1 MFCSHCG
8 IGDAQESICD
18 NCVAEKD
25 VNEVIKRYFHRGY
38 PYDVIVGLLKKRE
51 GLQMCVRT
59 LKRRLR
65 CLGLKR
71 KGNAKIMDDSEIRN
85 VIREEMEGPGS
96 LSGYR
101 SIWHALRLRHHVH
114 VPRNLVA
121 KIMKEIDPDGVEE
134 RRSRR
139 LKRRTFSSKGANAS
153 WHLDGYDKLKPY
165 GFPIHGA
172 VDGFSRRILWL
183 EVTRSNNDPKV
194 VAAFYLKQVKELGG
208 CPLLL
213 VTDCGSENGIA
224 ASIQCMFRTNDQ
236 DELAGVKSHRY
247 CSSPANQRIEGWWSF
262 FRRNRSN
269 WWISLFKDMV
279 DYGLLCVGNTLHM
292 ECLWFC
298 FSKLLQN
305 DLDKVKDHW
314 NSHKISK
321 SPYSSVHGVPDVMY
335 FLPEYHRHEECLVSV
350 PEQLV
355 EDMDVHCQSER
366 EDNVYLEYFE
376 YILETKGW
384 VYPSTPREAIRLY
397 QHITELQND

>member
-1 MFCSHCG
+1 MHLVSCPFHFKISRLS
-8 IGDAQESICD
+8 DLSTSIS
-18 NCVAEKD
+18 N
-25 VNEVIKRYFHRGY
+25 
-38 PYDVIVGLLKKRE
+38 
-51 GLQMCVRT
+51 LQ
-59 LKRRLR
+59 
-65 CLGLKR
+65 
-71 KGNAKIMDDSEIRN
+71 I
-85 VIREEMEGPGS
+85 
-96 LSGYR
+96 LSF
-101 SIWHALRLRHHVH
+101 L
-114 VPRNLVA
+114 
-121 KIMKEIDPDGVEE
+121 
-134 RRSRR
+134 
-139 LKRRTFSSKGANAS
+139 
-153 WHLDGYDKLKPY
+153 GYDKLKPY

-298 FSKLLQN
+298 FSKLLQD

-366 EDNVYLEYFE
+366 EDNIYLEYFE

>member
-38 PYDVIVGLLKKRE
+38 PYDAIVGLLKKRE

-85 VIREEMEGPGS
+85 IIREEMEGPGS
-96 LSGYR
+96 LS
-101 SIWHALRLRHHVH
+101 
-114 VPRNLVA
+114 
-121 KIMKEIDPDGVEE
+121 
-134 RRSRR
+134 
-139 LKRRTFSSKGANAS
+139 
-153 WHLDGYDKLKPY
+153 GYDKLKPY

-213 VTDCGSENGIA
+213 VTDYGSENGIA

-279 DYGLLCVGNTLHM
+279 DYGLLCVGNTLQM

-298 FSKLLQN
+298 FSKLLQD

-314 NSHKISK
+314 NSHNISK

-335 FLPEYHRHEECLVSV
+335 FLPKYHRHEECLVSV

-366 EDNVYLEYFE
+366 EDNIYLKYFE

>member
-1 MFCSHCG
+1 
-8 IGDAQESICD
+8 
-18 NCVAEKD
+18 
-25 VNEVIKRYFHRGY
+25 
-38 PYDVIVGLLKKRE
+38 
-51 GLQMCVRT
+51 
-59 LKRRLR
+59 
-65 CLGLKR
+65 
-71 KGNAKIMDDSEIRN
+71 
-85 VIREEMEGPGS
+85 
-96 LSGYR
+96 
-101 SIWHALRLRHHVH
+101 
-114 VPRNLVA
+114 
-121 KIMKEIDPDGVEE
+121 MKEIDPDGVEE